1 MNNQPALVN
10 IAYFSGEINK
20 NQICHVDML
29 QLNPELC
36 QMIHNLVGSSSKS
49 DMQSKQLGAPVDDAG
64 DHFNRVPKVF
74 QVEDT
79 DDLRATSEYQIAL
92 ELQLWKEQQQQLFLN
107 QVLV

>member
-1 MNNQPALVN
+1 
-10 IAYFSGEINK
+10 
-20 NQICHVDML
+20 ML

-49 DMQSKQLGAPVDDAG
+49 DMQPKQMGAPVDDAG

-107 QVLV
+107 QVLI